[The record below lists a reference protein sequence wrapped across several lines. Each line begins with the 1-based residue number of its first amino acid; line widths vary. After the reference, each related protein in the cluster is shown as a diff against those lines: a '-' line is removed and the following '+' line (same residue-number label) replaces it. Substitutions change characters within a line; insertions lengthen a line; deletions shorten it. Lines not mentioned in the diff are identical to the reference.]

1 MIPADSSVVID
12 RLHLPSLPTR
22 RIIGSHQP
30 VICGVT
36 VTEVLTGVRTDV
48 ERQKTMRQLAV
59 FGRVPVDEQVWES
72 AGRVGAA
79 LDARG
84 SRIPFQDLILISP
97 SIHLGIPA
105 WTQDAQFERV
115 LAVAPEGVLFDEA
128 TA

>member
-1 MIPADSSVVID
+1 MILADSSVVID
-12 RLHLPSLPTR
+12 WLHLPSLLTR

-59 FGRVPVDEQVWES
+59 FGRVPVDEQVWEI
-72 AGRVGAA
+72 AGRVGSA

-84 SRIPFQDLILISP
+84 SRIPFQDLIIIST
-97 SIHLGIPA
+97 SIHLGIPV
-105 WTQDAQFERV
+105 WTRDAHFERV
-115 LAVAPEGVLFDEA
+115 LAVAPEVVLFDEA